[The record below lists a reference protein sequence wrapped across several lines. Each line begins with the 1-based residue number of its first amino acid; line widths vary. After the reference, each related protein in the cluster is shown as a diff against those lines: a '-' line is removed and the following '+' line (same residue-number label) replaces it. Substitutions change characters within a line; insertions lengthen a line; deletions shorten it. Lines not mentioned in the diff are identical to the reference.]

1 MGIARNKFDK
11 RLLGR
16 VPDCGRVSFKTGAS
30 LTRKDRL
37 KNRNSRLAR
46 EILRRQLSGE
56 DS

>member
-46 EILRRQLSGE
+46 EILRRQLS
-56 DS
+56 